1 MKTTTM
7 IAESGRQDDVDAL
20 RRKYQEEA
28 ASMQHIMKGLET
40 SVSQEKYVSYAF
52 SSASYIN
59 ISV

>member
-1 MKTTTM
+1 M
-7 IAESGRQDDVDAL
+7 ISESGRQDDVDAL

-28 ASMQHIMKGLET
+28 ASMQHIMKGMEAI
-40 SVSQEKYVSYAF
+40 VSQEKYVSYAF